1 MFLQINPEA
10 LNSELVVERNTSVIN
25 AFVNDF
31 EIRFMILEKNKEGS
45 INVKSEW
52 TAEMLKSTNVLLV
65 KKNTF
70 AMIKDITAFK
80 IAEMIQVINLD
91 LQNEIDPLNV
101 SFQYINRLM
110 MPILNLYKAES
121 ENTRSTADKNTLNN
135 IMRKVNDLNFSIAQC
150 QEMVNVPDVKL

>member
-1 MFLQINPEA
+1 
-10 LNSELVVERNTSVIN
+10 
-25 AFVNDF
+25 
-31 EIRFMILEKNKEGS
+31 
-45 INVKSEW
+45 
-52 TAEMLKSTNVLLV
+52 
-65 KKNTF
+65 
-70 AMIKDITAFK
+70 MIKDITAFK

>member
-1 MFLQINPEA
+1 
-10 LNSELVVERNTSVIN
+10 
-25 AFVNDF
+25 
-31 EIRFMILEKNKEGS
+31 MILEKNKEGS

-65 KKNTF
+65 KKNNF
-70 AMIKDITAFK
+70 ALIKDITAFK

-110 MPILNLYKAES
+110 MPILNLYKSES